1 MKRIALALALGMTT
15 SVFAQEV
22 VLNEFS
28 NWKMTE
34 ISSRGFNKEAL
45 YSKMNRS
52 VMKPGASICSNRAL
66 VWAYDFKRNQNIDAG
81 KLFLFY
87 TKKTGEVGQK
97 TWWYHVTPVINE
109 KGTIFAMDAGFPGMI
124 KTPLLTNDWLKKFSG
139 STNCKEIK
147 ASDTD
152 LIERMF
158 AGYVFPETTSHGTHD
173 CYYSITPGGF
183 WTPATVA
190 MGLLGKDENGR
201 PVNYVRDHIEKD
213 EVLEACLEAAT
224 SSIGRVFGSGKK
236 RCEEY
241 LGL

>member
-1 MKRIALALALGMTT
+1 MKRIALALALATT
-15 SVFAQEV
+15 SVFAQEI
-22 VLNEFS
+22 VLNEYS
-28 NWKMTE
+28 NWKMTD
-34 ISSRGFNKEAL
+34 ISSRGFTKEAL

-52 VMKPGASICSNRAL
+52 VMKLGASICSNRAL

-87 TKKTGEVGQK
+87 TKKTGEVGKK
-97 TWWYHVTPVINE
+97 TWWYHVTPVLNE

-124 KTPLLTNDWLKKFSG
+124 NTPLLALDWLNKFSG

-152 LIERMF
+152 LLERMF
-158 AGYVFPETTSHGTHD
+158 AGYVFPETTSHGTYD

-190 MGLLGKDENGR
+190 MGLLGKDENGK

-213 EVLEACLEAAT
+213 EVFQACVEAST
-224 SSIGRVFGSGKK
+224 RSIGRVFGNGKK

-241 LGL
+241 LGF